1 MNRNASIQS
10 RAQLCASTTATLR
23 TALAAYCNADGRL
36 EAAWSLGV
44 GDMDT
49 LQAASDA
56 AAAALQSAY
65 TPCYRAFK
73 AAADTRA
80 AHTAA
85 SVLAEA
91 EKVARQSVLTLTR

>member
-10 RAQLCASTTATLR
+10 RAQACASTTVTLR
-23 TALAAYCNADGRL
+23 AALAAYCNADGRL
-36 EAAWSLGV
+36 EAAWSVGV
-44 GDMDT
+44 GDFDA
-49 LQAASDA
+49 LQGASDT

-91 EKVARQSVLTLTR
+91 ERIARQSVLTLTR

>member
-10 RAQLCASTTATLR
+10 RAQTCASTTSALR
-23 TALAAYCNADGRL
+23 AALAAYCNADGRL
-36 EAAWSLGV
+36 EAAWAKGV

-56 AAAALQSAY
+56 AASALQAAY
-65 TPCYRAFK
+65 TPAYRAFS

-80 AHTAA
+80 AALA
-85 SVLAEA
+85 SSVLAEA